1 MSVLCSEVF
10 LVEWA
15 IIIRYIDVVEGKKA
29 SLLSSTNLSSLLT
42 FYWCDN
48 GCGISRSK
56 TKVIWEFRCLCRGW
70 FQIFK
75 DQCGSVPSI
84 PVAVFGLV
92 LKCTFIRYVS
102 NVSLPVLRCCV
113 ILLNHTFYTT
123 NF

>member
-56 TKVIWEFRCLCRGW
+56 TKVIWDFRCL
-70 FQIFK
+70 
-75 DQCGSVPSI
+75 P
-84 PVAVFGLV
+84 
-92 LKCTFIRYVS
+92 Y
-102 NVSLPVLRCCV
+102 LRE
-113 ILLNHTFYTT
+113 
-123 NF
+123 

>member
-48 GCGISRSK
+48 GCGVSRCKATSSQIRLNSYLGEIIEEVSK
-56 TKVIWEFRCLCRGW
+56 YF
-70 FQIFK
+70 
-75 DQCGSVPSI
+75 S
-84 PVAVFGLV
+84 
-92 LKCTFIRYVS
+92 
-102 NVSLPVLRCCV
+102 
-113 ILLNHTFYTT
+113 
-123 NF
+123 